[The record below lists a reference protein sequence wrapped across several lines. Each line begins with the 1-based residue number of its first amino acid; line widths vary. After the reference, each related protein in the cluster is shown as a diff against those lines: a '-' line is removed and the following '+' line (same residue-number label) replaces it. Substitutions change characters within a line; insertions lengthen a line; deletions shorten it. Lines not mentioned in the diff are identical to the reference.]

1 MSGLIESK
9 KYAEEIRFWKS
20 EISFYQ
26 RWYNGKV
33 KELYGVPCPTEDEKI
48 TRFDT
53 EERNAIET
61 WVNADKWRYCKHLW
75 VEPTYFGGKA
85 ILEIGPGPLGLARF
99 FSGTDLTIG
108 IDPLVE
114 VYREAGYEIDE
125 QGLVYR
131 EGYAEEIPYQDDFFD
146 ASFSVNAIDHVDD
159 FQKTI
164 SEVERVTSP
173 QGEIRIEFHYH
184 EKTVTEPNVLNDEIV
199 KSAFKKF
206 DMNKIVESPSSM
218 FYPVGTHPSTDRFAV
233 WSNKDYL
240 YPAVRVLK

>member
-1 MSGLIESK
+1 MEITGS
-9 KYAEEIRFWKS
+9 KYAAEIAFWKN
-20 EISFYQ
+20 EIAFYQ

-33 KELYGVPCPTEDEKI
+33 KELYGIPCPTDDERI

-75 VEPTYFGGKA
+75 VEPTYFSGHRV
-85 ILEIGPGPLGLARF
+85 LEIGPGPLGLSRF
-99 FSGTDLTIG
+99 FSGAEVLAV
-108 IDPLVE
+108 DPLVE
-114 VYREAGYEIDE
+114 VYQLAGYEVFNQGIEYWRRFSEDLSCFKDE
-125 QGLVYR
+125 HFG
-131 EGYAEEIPYQDDFFD
+131 A
-146 ASFSVNAIDHVDD
+146 AFSVNAIDHVDD
-159 FQKTI
+159 FEKTI
-164 SEVERVTSP
+164 SEIERVTFSG
-173 QGEIRIEFHYH
+173 GEIRIEFHYH

-199 KSAFKKF
+199 EGAFKKF
-206 DMNKIVESPSSM
+206 DMKKIVESPSSL